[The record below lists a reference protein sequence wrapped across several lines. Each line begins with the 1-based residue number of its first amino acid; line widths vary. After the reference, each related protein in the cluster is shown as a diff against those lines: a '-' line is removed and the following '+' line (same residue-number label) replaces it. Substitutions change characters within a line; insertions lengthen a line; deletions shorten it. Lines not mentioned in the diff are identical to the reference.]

1 MPIPVNL
8 IDLRADAQMQIQQK
22 LAEVSQS
29 ARNLADLTRGKS
41 ETLIHFVE
49 SDGALMFA
57 LNNIQRELSDAVAA
71 ARILA
76 FLRYCRENDND
87 NQDQ

>member
-8 IDLRADAQMQIQQK
+8 ADLRADAQMQIQQK
-22 LAEVSQS
+22 LVEVSQS
-29 ARNLADLTRGKS
+29 ARNLADLTRGQY
-41 ETLIHFVE
+41 LE

>member
-8 IDLRADAQMQIQQK
+8 ADLRADAQMQIQQK

-29 ARNLADLTRGKS
+29 ARNLADLTRGQY
-41 ETLIHFVE
+41 VE

>member
-8 IDLRADAQMQIQQK
+8 TDLRADAQMQIQQK

-29 ARNLADLTRGKS
+29 ARNLADLTRGQY
-41 ETLIHFVE
+41 IE

-57 LNNIQRELSDAVAA
+57 LNNIQRELSDAMAA

-76 FLRYCRENDND
+76 FLRYCREESPND
-87 NQDQ
+87 NQDK

>member
-8 IDLRADAQMQIQQK
+8 TDLRADAQMQIQQK

-29 ARNLADLTRGKS
+29 ARNLADLTRGQY
-41 ETLIHFVE
+41 LE

-57 LNNIQRELSDAVAA
+57 LNNIQRELSDAMAA

-76 FLRYCRENDND
+76 FLRYCREESND

>member
-8 IDLRADAQMQIQQK
+8 SDLRADAQMQIQQK

-29 ARNLADLTRGKS
+29 ARNLADLTRGQY
-41 ETLIHFVE
+41 LE

>member
-8 IDLRADAQMQIQQK
+8 ADLRADAQMQIQQK

-29 ARNLADLTRGKS
+29 ARNLADLTRGQY
-41 ETLIHFVE
+41 LE

-87 NQDQ
+87 N

>member
-1 MPIPVNL
+1 MPIPVTL
-8 IDLRADAQMQIQQK
+8 ADLRADAQMQIQQK

-29 ARNLADLTRGKS
+29 ARSLADLTRGQY
-41 ETLIHFVE
+41 LE
-49 SDGALMFA
+49 SDGALMYA
-57 LNNIQRELSDAVAA
+57 LNTIQRELSDAVAA

-76 FLRYCRENDND
+76 FLRYCREESND

>member
-1 MPIPVNL
+1 MIMPIPVTL
-8 IDLRADAQMQIQQK
+8 ADLRADAQMQIQQK

-29 ARNLADLTRGKS
+29 ARNLADLTRGQY
-41 ETLIHFVE
+41 LE
-49 SDGALMFA
+49 SDGALMYA
-57 LNNIQRELSDAVAA
+57 LNTIQRELSDAVAA

-76 FLRYCRENDND
+76 FLRYCREESNND

>member
-1 MPIPVNL
+1 MPIPVTL
-8 IDLRADAQMQIQQK
+8 ADLRADAQMQIQQK

-29 ARNLADLTRGKS
+29 ARNLADLTRGQY
-41 ETLIHFVE
+41 LE
-49 SDGALMFA
+49 SDGALMYA
-57 LNNIQRELSDAVAA
+57 LNTIQRELSDAVAA

-76 FLRYCRENDND
+76 FLRYCREESNND

>member
-8 IDLRADAQMQIQQK
+8 TDLRADAQMQIQQK

-29 ARNLADLTRGKS
+29 ARNLADLTRGQY
-41 ETLIHFVE
+41 LE

>member
-8 IDLRADAQMQIQQK
+8 VDLRADAQMQIQQK

-29 ARNLADLTRGKS
+29 ARNLADLTRGQY
-41 ETLIHFVE
+41 LE

>member
-8 IDLRADAQMQIQQK
+8 VDLRADAQMQIQQK

-29 ARNLADLTRGKS
+29 ARNLADLTRGQY
-41 ETLIHFVE
+41 LE

-57 LNNIQRELSDAVAA
+57 LNNIQRELADAVAA

>member
-8 IDLRADAQMQIQQK
+8 TDLRADAQMQIQQK

-29 ARNLADLTRGKS
+29 ARNLADLTRGQY
-41 ETLIHFVE
+41 VE

>member
-1 MPIPVNL
+1 MSIPVNL
-8 IDLRADAQMQIQQK
+8 TDLRADAQMQIQQK

-29 ARNLADLTRGKS
+29 ARNLADLTRGQY
-41 ETLIHFVE
+41 VE

-57 LNNIQRELSDAVAA
+57 LDNIQRELSDAVAA

-76 FLRYCRENDND
+76 FLRYCREESNDHSD
-87 NQDQ
+87 EQA

>member
-1 MPIPVNL
+1 MPIPVTL
-8 IDLRADAQMQIQQK
+8 ADLRADAQMQIQQK

-29 ARNLADLTRGKS
+29 ARSLADLTRGQY
-41 ETLIHFVE
+41 LE
-49 SDGALMFA
+49 SDGALMYA
-57 LNNIQRELSDAVAA
+57 LNTIQRELSDAVAA

-76 FLRYCRENDND
+76 FLRYCREESNND

>member
-8 IDLRADAQMQIQQK
+8 ADLRADAQMQIQQK

-29 ARNLADLTRGKS
+29 ARNLADLTRGQY
-41 ETLIHFVE
+41 IE

-57 LNNIQRELSDAVAA
+57 LSNIQRELSDAVAA

-76 FLRYCRENDND
+76 FLRYCREESNNDN
-87 NQDQ
+87 

>member
-29 ARNLADLTRGKS
+29 ARNLADLTRGQY
-41 ETLIHFVE
+41 IE

-57 LNNIQRELSDAVAA
+57 LNNIQRELSDAMAA

-76 FLRYCRENDND
+76 FLRYCREESPND
-87 NQDQ
+87 NQDK

>member
-8 IDLRADAQMQIQQK
+8 ADLRADAQMQIQQK

-29 ARNLADLTRGKS
+29 ARNLADLTRGQY
-41 ETLIHFVE
+41 LE

>member
-1 MPIPVNL
+1 MPIPVTL
-8 IDLRADAQMQIQQK
+8 SDLRADAQMQIQQK

-29 ARNLADLTRGKS
+29 ARSLADLTRGQY
-41 ETLIHFVE
+41 LE
-49 SDGALMFA
+49 SDGALMYA
-57 LNNIQRELSDAVAA
+57 LNTIQRELSDAVAA

-76 FLRYCRENDND
+76 FLRYCREESNND

>member
-8 IDLRADAQMQIQQK
+8 TDLRADAQMQIQQK

-29 ARNLADLTRGKS
+29 ARNLADLTRGQY
-41 ETLIHFVE
+41 IE

-76 FLRYCRENDND
+76 FLRYCREESSND
-87 NQDQ
+87 NQDK

>member
-29 ARNLADLTRGKS
+29 ARNLADLTRGQY
-41 ETLIHFVE
+41 VE

>member
-1 MPIPVNL
+1 MIMPIPVTL
-8 IDLRADAQMQIQQK
+8 SDLRADAQMQIQQK

-29 ARNLADLTRGKS
+29 ARSLADLTRGQY
-41 ETLIHFVE
+41 LE
-49 SDGALMFA
+49 SDGALMYA
-57 LNNIQRELSDAVAA
+57 LNTIQRELSDAVAA

-76 FLRYCRENDND
+76 FLRYCREESNND

>member
-1 MPIPVNL
+1 MIMPIPVTL
-8 IDLRADAQMQIQQK
+8 ADLRADAQMQIQQK

-29 ARNLADLTRGKS
+29 ARSLADLTRGQY
-41 ETLIHFVE
+41 LE
-49 SDGALMFA
+49 SDGALMYA
-57 LNNIQRELSDAVAA
+57 LNTIQRELSDAVAA

-76 FLRYCRENDND
+76 FLRYCREESNND

>member
-29 ARNLADLTRGKS
+29 ARNLADLTRGQY
-41 ETLIHFVE
+41 IE

-76 FLRYCRENDND
+76 FLRYCKEESND

>member
-1 MPIPVNL
+1 MPIPVSL
-8 IDLRADAQMQIQQK
+8 VDLRADAQMQIQQK

-29 ARNLADLTRGKS
+29 ARNLADLTRGQY
-41 ETLIHFVE
+41 LE
-49 SDGALMFA
+49 SDGALMYA

-76 FLRYCRENDND
+76 FLRYCREESNND